1 MFDAFLAEP
10 TKANLNTLLAIYM
23 VAIVVMLLQQWNSR
37 RAIGLPL
44 AYSFAFSIIYAV
56 GAFIYGLPGYT
67 PKSDILVQGGYSLQN
82 TFMGFKAACLGYCF
96 FVIGVLAAT
105 LLLRTDP
112 KPKVFYADRYITTHL
127 PGTFLIISLL
137 CFFGAPVLTRIPSFG
152 SMSTAGA
159 YISVLAVYIYC
170 FRSYL
175 AKDMQRFVLGLMST
189 AAFPFVTIL
198 FLGFAGYGANAA
210 AMVWMFVLRFYRPRW
225 LSLAVLALVLF
236 GGLTFYVNWM
246 REREQIRLSVWGEQ
260 TMENR
265 IDRFY
270 GIIEHFEMLSFKKQY
285 HLELIDNRLNQ
296 NDLAGK
302 AVRYLA
308 QGKVEYANGY
318 TLWVAAIAWVPRI
331 LWPGK
336 PATGGSGGV
345 VSYFTGQKFAEGTS
359 VGAGNVLEF
368 YVNFGW
374 YGVMGG
380 FFVLGYVITW
390 FDRRGAFYFQQ
401 GDYWSATRWL
411 LPGLGLIQ
419 PGGLVAEATG
429 SCSAFAV
436 FVLILHHAFFKK
448 FYDVA
453 VRVPQARVPNLTVPT
468 GQPVKPLPRPRYP
481 E

>member
-1 MFDAFLAEP
+1 MFESFLAEP

-23 VAIVVMLLQQWNSR
+23 VAIVVMLLQQWTSK
-37 RAIGLPL
+37 RAIGLPM
-44 AYSFAFSIIYAV
+44 AYAFSFSILYAV

-67 PKSDILVQGGYSLQN
+67 PKSDILVQNNYSLQN
-82 TFMGFKAACLGYCF
+82 TFLGFRMACLGFCS
-96 FVIGVLAAT
+96 FVVGVLSAAMV
-105 LLLRTDP
+105 LRKDP
-112 KPKVFYADRYITTHL
+112 PPKQFYAAPRITSQL
-127 PGTFLIISLL
+127 PGTLLIVSLL
-137 CFFGAPVLTRIPSFG
+137 CFFGAPVLSRIPSFG
-152 SMSTAGA
+152 SMGTAGA
-159 YISVLAVYIYC
+159 YISVIAVYIFC
-170 FRSYL
+170 FKSYL
-175 AKDMQRFVLGLMST
+175 ARDWWRFLLGLVAT
-189 AAFPFVTIL
+189 AAFPFVTIV
-198 FLGFAGYGANAA
+198 FLGFAGYGSGAA
-210 AMVWMFVLRFYRPRW
+210 SMVWMFVLRFYRPRW
-225 LSLAVLALVLF
+225 LSLGVLALVMF
-236 GGLTFYVNWM
+236 A
-246 REREQIRLSVWGEQ
+246 
-260 TMENR
+260 
-265 IDRFY
+265 
-270 GIIEHFEMLSFKKQY
+270 GIIENFEMLSFKKQY

-308 QGKVEYANGY
+308 QGKVDYANGY

-345 VSYFTGQKFAEGTS
+345 VSHFTGQKFADGTS

-374 YGVMGG
+374 YGVVGG
-380 FFVLGYVITW
+380 FFILGYVITW
-390 FDRRGAFYFQQ
+390 FDRRGAFYFQL

-419 PGGLVAEATG
+419 PGGLLAEATG

-448 FYDVA
+448 FYDVG
-453 VRVPQARVPNLTVPT
+453 VRVPQVRGPNLTVPT